1 MSAIGAEEN
10 SDSLYARSKAAGEA
24 AVFGSVPRAIVLR
37 PSIQFGP
44 EDQFFN
50 RFAAMARFS
59 PALPLVG
66 ASTRFQP
73 VFVGDVAEMVAR
85 SVDGAVTGGRVYE
98 LGGPEVK
105 TFRELMRYM
114 LAVTGRRR
122 LIIEPPAALTAIA
135 AQVLEM
141 LPGALLT
148 TDQVRLLQH
157 DNVVS
162 EAAVAE
168 HRTLAG
174 SGVTPTPLDAV
185 VPTYLWRFRKAGQFE
200 TLKAR

>member
-1 MSAIGAEEN
+1 
-10 SDSLYARSKAAGEA
+10 
-24 AVFGSVPRAIVLR
+24 
-37 PSIQFGP
+37 
-44 EDQFFN
+44 
-50 RFAAMARFS
+50 
-59 PALPLVG
+59 
-66 ASTRFQP
+66 
-73 VFVGDVAEMVAR
+73 MVAR